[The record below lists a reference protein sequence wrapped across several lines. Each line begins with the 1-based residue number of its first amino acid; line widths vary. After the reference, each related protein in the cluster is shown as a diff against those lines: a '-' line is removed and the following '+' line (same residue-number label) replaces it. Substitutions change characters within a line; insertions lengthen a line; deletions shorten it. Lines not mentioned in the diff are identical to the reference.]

1 MHWDLVFPNGNEE
14 RLLEMAERLGFS
26 ELMLCYELKDP
37 LLKERAKEVAKLSTP
52 KVKAAFA
59 IIVENQQ
66 DVAKAKHLATHI
78 IATPFPAAF
87 EDKRVTHVIG
97 IERGTRDDFLHHR
110 NSGLTQVSL
119 RECAR
124 TGKTVLVDAGALL
137 DGKRHPA
144 VVFGRMLQNNGF
156 YRKEPDVPVRVIS
169 GADTPLR
176 MRAPRDLQDLLHL
189 Q

>member
-14 RLLEMAERLGFS
+14 RLVEMAQRLGFAQ
-26 ELMLCYELKDP
+26 LLLCYPVSDS
-37 LLKERAKEVAKLSTP
+37 LLKERRAEVERLTTP
-52 KVKAAFA
+52 RLKTEFA

-97 IERGTRDDFLHHR
+97 LERGTRADFLHHR
-110 NSGLTQVSL
+110 NSGLSQVSL

-124 TGKTVLVDAGALL
+124 TGKTLLVDAGALL
-137 DGKRHPA
+137 DGKRHPG
-144 VVFGRMLQNNGF
+144 VILGRMLQNNGF
-156 YRKEPDVPVRVIS
+156 YRKEPDVAVRVIS
-169 GADTPLR
+169 GAGTPLR